1 MNPGTNTSTMD
12 SSSTPTGWTWPASRR
27 SGARGGP
34 EDLAGRHDHA
44 VLAFGFDLAALELLL
59 VEPRVQTAL
68 AKKLRVRPLLH
79 HAAAVQHEDDVGG
92 QDGGKPV
99 RDGERG
105 PSAHEGT
112 KGLLHQSL
120 AGGVQ

>member
-1 MNPGTNTSTMD
+1 MNRGTNTSTMG
-12 SSSTPTGWTWPASRR
+12 SSSTPTGWIWPASRR

-68 AKKLRVRPLLH
+68 AKKLRVRPLLDD
-79 HAAAVQHEDDVGG
+79 ATTVQHKDDVGR
-92 QDGGKPV
+92 QDGGQTV
-99 RDGERG
+99 RDSERG
-105 PSAHEGT
+105 ASAHQGT
-112 KGLLHQSL
+112 KSLLHQSL
-120 AGGVQ
+120 AGGV